1 MQSGH
6 LAIGN
11 LAFAQAIAVAV
22 RALPGVAE
30 LSPGRS
36 VEVATYGAHK
46 KILGVIVRTADGA
59 LEVDVHVCA
68 QYATSLDLTELALRI
83 REATIQSLEVAGAT
97 RVRRIDV
104 AFDDVRLEKEP
115 PGGPV

>member
-1 MQSGH
+1 MHSGN
-6 LAIGN
+6 LAISN

-36 VEVATYGAHK
+36 VEVATYGAHE
-46 KILGVIVRTADGA
+46 KIHGVIVRTIDGA

-68 QYATSLDLTELALRI
+68 QYASSLDLTKLAWSI

-97 RVRRIDV
+97 RVSRIDV
-104 AFDDVRLEKEP
+104 AFDDVRLEKVP
-115 PGGPV
+115 PRGSL